1 MQYDMVFEGGGAKGM
16 VFVGALQELEA
27 RGHIPAR
34 LLGTSAGSI
43 MATLLAAGYS
53 TEEMAKALNETK
65 DGEPVFLGFLET
77 PKIPTREQIEEC
89 TLRDFLREINIKF
102 LPDALEDRLDDALVN
117 ALATSSNTVRIFSF
131 LEWGG
136 FYAAD
141 NFLSWLKDKLNEGV
155 YAIERGSRNKGEPRD
170 FGGMTLAEFYTAT
183 GVDLSLVAADTTD
196 SRLLILNHRTAP
208 DCPVIYGVRM
218 SMSLPLLWQEV
229 VWKPEWG
236 KYRDRD
242 ISGHSIVDGGML
254 SNFPIELFLSNQPH
268 ITAVMGEKV
277 VADLDV
283 LGFLI
288 DETIEVPGAPVEI
301 SEAKAFDV
309 GQLNT
314 VTRLKNLINTM
325 TQAHDKSVIEASQR
339 FVVRLPAKTYGTI
352 EFGMTDQRR
361 EALIA
366 AGRDA
371 TAKYFDRTVAL
382 EGIAPSFGLDFAEM
396 ENLSRSADFI
406 ATGILNR

>member
-1 MQYDMVFEGGGAKGM
+1 
-16 VFVGALQELEA
+16 
-27 RGHIPAR
+27 
-34 LLGTSAGSI
+34 
-43 MATLLAAGYS
+43 
-53 TEEMAKALNETK
+53 
-65 DGEPVFLGFLET
+65 VFLSFLET
-77 PKIPTREQIEEC
+77 PKIPTREEIEEC

-102 LPDALEDRLDDALVN
+102 MPDALEDRLDDALVN